1 MEKRESETRRSV
13 RLCLWLLGLET
24 FERRCRN
31 MLFVLE
37 PNEGV
42 DIYKYIIIIKTY
54 VYWKAEV
61 EICDMWYVHVLDTG
75 STKPINCNPTSIRT
89 VNILYMGCQS
99 VDSYSKILWSYLR
112 IWTCLTRTGL
122 LHFRTCTSWIL
133 VLVTELELLT
143 RFFWYQLNPCK
154 LISIK
159 TLRIFLPVLYC
170 ALPSTL
176 RIFLRQGIFLSQGV
190 CVPARCLRA
199 CVLIGAGF
207 LSLTAIKKE
216 KKKEVAHSLNHS
228 FYVSR
233 CPAQDVTA
241 LRTGFRSTSV
251 CAPWNVCSLGFAGLD
266 V

>member
-1 MEKRESETRRSV
+1 MSHSYGTTPLS
-13 RLCLWLLGLET
+13 
-24 FERRCRN
+24 
-31 MLFVLE
+31 
-37 PNEGV
+37 
-42 DIYKYIIIIKTY
+42 Y
-54 VYWKAEV
+54 VYE
-61 EICDMWYVHVLDTG
+61 LN
-75 STKPINCNPTSIRT
+75 SR
-89 VNILYMGCQS
+89 
-99 VDSYSKILWSYLR
+99 
-112 IWTCLTRTGL
+112 
-122 LHFRTCTSWIL
+122 